1 MYQIFEIKLKPKEID
16 WRQKLDKINKLNWY
30 SNGGNLVKTDDGLQ
44 YILDLSN
51 LRIRCLISELFPLEE
66 GKWSPE
72 DYPAR
77 EEMIK
82 AMVTELEKLPFS
94 LEIDEIRRIVKHER

>member
-1 MYQIFEIKLKPKEID
+1 MYQIFEIKLKSKEID
-16 WRQKLDKINKLNWY
+16 LRQKLDKINKLNWY
-30 SNGGNLVKTDDGLQ
+30 SNGGNLVKTDDGMQ

-51 LRIRCLISELFPLEE
+51 LRIQRLIGELFPIEE

-77 EEMIK
+77 RK
-82 AMVTELEKLPFS
+82 
-94 LEIDEIRRIVKHER
+94 

>member
-1 MYQIFEIKLKPKEID
+1 MYQIFEITLKPQEINL
-16 WRQKLDKINKLNWY
+16 QKLDKINKLCWY

-51 LRIRCLISELFPLEE
+51 LKIKCLIGELFPIEE

-72 DYPAR
+72 DHPAR
-77 EEMIK
+77 EELIM
-82 AMVTELEKLPFS
+82 AMMTELRKLPFN
-94 LEIDEIRRIVKHER
+94 LEIDEIQRIVKHER

>member
-1 MYQIFEIKLKPKEID
+1 MVARRL
-16 WRQKLDKINKLNWY
+16 
-30 SNGGNLVKTDDGLQ
+30 
-44 YILDLSN
+44 
-51 LRIRCLISELFPLEE
+51 
-66 GKWSPE
+66 
-72 DYPAR
+72 PAR

>member
-16 WRQKLDKINKLNWY
+16 LRQKLDKINKLNWY
-30 SNGGNLVKTDDGLQ
+30 SNGGNLVKTDDELQ
-44 YILDLSN
+44 YIFDLSN
-51 LRIRCLISELFPLEE
+51 LRIQCLIGELFPIEE

-82 AMVTELEKLPFS
+82 TMMTELEKLPFN
-94 LEIDEIRRIVKHER
+94 LEIDEIQRIVKHER